1 MFDGEVLS
9 SSSSFTAGG
18 PTERAKRFVGV
29 ATCTF
34 LISFAR
40 TCWHCRISRSL
51 VLDLRFSLVFHH
63 CPGGSEF
70 RLLSVCYWQVW

>member
-9 SSSSFTAGG
+9 SSSLTAGG
-18 PTERAKRFVGV
+18 PTERAKGFVRV
-29 ATCTF
+29 ANCTF

-40 TCWHCRISRSL
+40 TYWHCRISRSL
-51 VLDLRFSLVFHH
+51 LSHLRFSLSFHP

-70 RLLSVCYWQVW
+70 RLLSVYY